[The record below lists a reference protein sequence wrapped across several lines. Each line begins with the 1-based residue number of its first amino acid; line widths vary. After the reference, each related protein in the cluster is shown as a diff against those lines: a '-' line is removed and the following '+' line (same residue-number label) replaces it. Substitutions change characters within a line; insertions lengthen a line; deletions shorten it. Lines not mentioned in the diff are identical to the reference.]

1 MESIETIIMV
11 CGGSVGL
18 CLIVVFGGGIVFLI
32 HLKNRSLRKA
42 AQSWHST
49 TGRILDTRVV
59 PRLYFRRGITEA
71 EAEAQ
76 VRKWREEEKFKPEDL
91 PKDLLAGVLGMF
103 GPVGEFAGDLV
114 SPVRGGGKELE
125 EWPMVVYEYEVDG
138 VKYFSNR
145 LRVEDTS
152 GPTTGGGW
160 YTKQLF
166 KRYPKGAVVTVYY
179 NPKDPKESA
188 LER

>member
-1 MESIETIIMV
+1 MESIETIIWV
-11 CGGSVGL
+11 CGGSVTL

-42 AQSWHST
+42 AQNWHST
-49 TGRILDTRVV
+49 KGRILETRVV
-59 PRLYFRRGITEA
+59 PRVYFWRGITEA

-91 PKDLLAGVLGMF
+91 PKDLLAGVLSLFIGDELAS
-103 GPVGEFAGDLV
+103 EFV
-114 SPVRGGGKELE
+114 SVPKGGGRELE
-125 EWPMVVYEYEVDG
+125 EWPMVVYEYEVNG

-166 KRYPKGAVVTVYY
+166 KRYPKGVAVTVYY
-179 NPKDPKESA
+179 NPQDPKESA